1 MPYGIF
7 ANNEIKSLTK
17 EGFCVN
23 IVLTKHRGEKM
34 NHYNLNHDLH
44 SVIDSQQDKIYK
56 LEKKIDSLEQDKL
69 DLFTGYTVLI
79 KTIQEQKEEIAQL
92 KGENNGK

>member
-1 MPYGIF
+1 
-7 ANNEIKSLTK
+7 
-17 EGFCVN
+17 
-23 IVLTKHRGEKM
+23 M

-56 LEKKIDSLEQDKL
+56 LEKKINNLEKDKL

-92 KGENNGK
+92 KGE

>member
-23 IVLTKHRGEKM
+23 IVLTKHRGATMEDKNLINLITHQQEK
-34 NHYNLNHDLH
+34 
-44 SVIDSQQDKIYK
+44 IDG
-56 LEKKIDSLEQDKL
+56 LEKDKL

-92 KGENNGK
+92 KGENNGN